1 MVLLRLRPETL
12 RATSL
17 LGHHRE
23 DRRATYQEGTAE
35 SHEMRNRRIQREVLC
50 EMGGHLWVRVQSVG
64 FLPRSFKR
72 SMSGAGSAPTRE
84 TKRTQTRPFISV
96 SAVADDRG
104 SASAARRVFAARWCG
119 PPCGLC
125 PSPVPGTAWVPT
137 AEGRHCTPTSR
148 RRDPLVSRHDGP
160 REMGQRPPR
169 PLCRVAF
176 ILEGDY

>member
-72 SMSGAGSAPTRE
+72 STSGAGSAPTRE

-96 SAVADDRG
+96 SAVAGERG

-125 PSPVPGTAWVPT
+125 PSP
-137 AEGRHCTPTSR
+137 C
-148 RRDPLVSRHDGP
+148 L
-160 REMGQRPPR
+160 GQRRFPR
-169 PLCRVAF
+169 QK
-176 ILEGDY
+176 GDTAHPRAGGGTHS